1 MEKSFLEVKAMKDLK
16 RNKGLV
22 IAEGVAGNFT
32 LGFLFIWTVL
42 RKPLLELFPTWTE
55 GMLSIIFGLHNL
67 FICLGI
73 LMAGRLAKRFSGR
86 FVFKIYAVMAS
97 AGLAGFALLPED
109 NPELAYAMAFT
120 LFCIVAAT
128 GMGMGIG
135 TVQSHTIPWFPQSSG
150 KISGLLYMVLG
161 LSSVILT
168 FITNM
173 ILPVIG
179 VKFSF
184 LTYGCIIFVIS
195 LIILMDKESIKLPP
209 ENEVSDEAGD
219 LAGVTTKEM
228 LKTPTFWILLLW
240 NIGCRSA
247 GLIMLDHVAGLSV
260 AYGGLTIVGML
271 ISPCNGLGCITMGTI
286 LDKVGTKKVTAIT
299 SLLMLFAGIILLLGH
314 NTLSFPIILAGIL
327 LTGYAYG
334 SCNSTLPA
342 MIKMVFGS
350 KHYTEN
356 FAMSNIAIGIAAFIE
371 SASGHVLDSTGYVG
385 VMTMIVIC
393 AIPSVICSFIYR
405 QR

>member
-1 MEKSFLEVKAMKDLK
+1 MTNTGRD
-16 RNKGLV
+16 KGLI

-73 LMAGRLAKRFSGR
+73 LAAGRLARRFSGR
-86 FVFKIYAVMAS
+86 FVFKIFAVMAS

-109 NPELAYAMAFT
+109 NPQLAYAMAFT
-120 LFCIVAAT
+120 LFCIIAAT

-135 TVQSHTIPWFPQSSG
+135 TVQSHTIPWFPESSG

-173 ILPVIG
+173 ILPRIG
-179 VKFSF
+179 VKLSF
-184 LTYGCIIFVIS
+184 LTYGCMIFVIS
-195 LIILMDKESIKLPP
+195 LIILLDKKSITLPQADP
-209 ENEVSDEAGD
+209 ASAGPGD
-219 LAGVTTKEM
+219 LTGVTTGEM

-286 LDKVGTKKVTAIT
+286 LDKIGTKKVTMIT
-299 SLLMLFAGIILLLGH
+299 SLLMLTAGIILLAGH
-314 NTLSFPIILAGIL
+314 GTLSFPIVLTGIL

-342 MIKMVFGS
+342 MIKTIFGS

-371 SASGHVLDSTGYVG
+371 SISGHVLDSTGYPG
-385 VMTMIVIC
+385 VMLMIVIC
-393 AIPSVICSFIYR
+393 AIISVIPAVFAKI
-405 QR
+405 